1 MTFSG
6 IAHRSG
12 VGFCW
17 ISLVALAAIV
27 SACGKSEP
35 EPPPAREVSVVKI
48 EPRTVPVVFSRV
60 AQTESSRDVQ
70 VVARVSGFLEKIDYL
85 EGRLVKE
92 GENMFRMDRK
102 PFIAQVRAARGEL
115 EASEARLWTA
125 NANLDRTRPL
135 AEADA
140 LSQSDLDQ
148 ATGEQ
153 KAAKAA
159 VYAAEAK
166 LDQAELDLSYTTI
179 LAPVTGLTG
188 RALQR
193 EGAYLNAF
201 SDSANLSF
209 VAQIDPIWVNFSVSQ
224 NELERSRQR
233 TADGRMIAPPD
244 DKYEFE
250 IVLSNG
256 EVFPYRGTLDFTAPS
271 FDVKTGTFSVRAVV
285 RNPDY
290 LLRPGM
296 FVTARALGA
305 TRPNAL
311 IVPQEAVQQSSNGH
325 VIWLVDKDSKAE
337 RRPVVMGD
345 WVDDGWIV
353 EEGLSG
359 GETVIVGGMQRI
371 RPGTPVKPVNAPVE
385 QKAGPSDS
393 DKG

>member
-1 MTFSG
+1 MIFPRITHSRG
-6 IAHRSG
+6 IGLR
-12 VGFCW
+12 W
-17 ISLVALAAIV
+17 ISIAALVLVV
-27 SACGKSEP
+27 SACGKTEP
-35 EPPPAREVSVVKI
+35 GSPPPREVSVVKVV
-48 EPRTVPVVFSRV
+48 PRTVPIVFSRV

-70 VVARVSGFLEKIDYL
+70 VVARVSGFLEKIDYV
-85 EGRLVKE
+85 EGLLVKE
-92 GENMFRMDRK
+92 GANMFHMDRK
-102 PFIAQVRAARGEL
+102 PFVAQVQAARGEL
-115 EASEARLWTA
+115 EATEARLWTA

-159 VYAAEAK
+159 VYAAKAK

-201 SDSANLSF
+201 SDSANLSY

-224 NELERSRQR
+224 NELERTRQMR
-233 TADGRMIAPPD
+233 ADGRVIPPPN

-256 EVFPYRGTLDFTAPS
+256 EIFPYRGTLDFTAPS
-271 FDVKTGTFSVRAVV
+271 FDEKTGTFSVRAVV
-285 RNPDY
+285 RNPDFQ
-290 LLRPGM
+290 LRPGM
-296 FVTARALGA
+296 FVTSRALGA

-311 IVPQEAVQQSSNGH
+311 VVPQEAVQQSSNGH
-325 VIWLVDKDSKAE
+325 VIWLVDKDNKAE

-353 EEGLSG
+353 EQGLSG
-359 GETVIVGGMQRI
+359 GEVVIVGGIQRI
-371 RPGTPVKPVNAPVE
+371 RPGTPVKPVKATAK
-385 QKAGPSDS
+385 QKSSSPDS
-393 DKG
+393 GKG